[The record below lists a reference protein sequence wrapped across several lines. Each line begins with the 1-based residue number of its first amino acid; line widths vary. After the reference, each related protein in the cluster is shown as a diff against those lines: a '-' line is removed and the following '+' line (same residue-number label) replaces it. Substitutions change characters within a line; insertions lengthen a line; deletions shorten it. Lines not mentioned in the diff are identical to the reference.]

1 LPQEDFCQALG
12 RPSSQKYESDGG
24 PGMRDILRI
33 LETGERPTDDRRSF
47 LKAQVVYWM
56 LAATDGHAKNFS
68 LFHERGGKYRLTP
81 FYDVLSAWP
90 LIGRG
95 AGKLDVHKV
104 KLAMAVR
111 SKSAYWKLNEIKA
124 RHWIETGKRCGI
136 ADMEAI
142 IADVVSRTPAVIE
155 RVGDAIKK
163 GFPAQIA
170 DSILNGVRAS
180 SERLQ
185 AELSETG

>member
-1 LPQEDFCQALG
+1 
-12 RPSSQKYESDGG
+12 
-24 PGMRDILRI
+24 MRDILRI
-33 LETGERPTDDRRSF
+33 LETGECPADDMRTF

-95 AGKLDVHKV
+95 AGKLDMHKV

-111 SKSAYWKLNEIKA
+111 SKSAHWKLNEIKA
-124 RHWIETGKRCGI
+124 RHWIETARRCGI
-136 ADMEAI
+136 VDMEAI
-142 IADVVSRTPAVIE
+142 IADLVSRTPAVID
-155 RVGDAIKK
+155 RVQSAIPKVSQRK
-163 GFPAQIA
+163 SPTRSSPA
-170 DSILNGVRAS
+170 SVRHPSVCSPNCPRKARRPS
-180 SERLQ
+180 
-185 AELSETG
+185 AMCKV